1 MKYCLLLV
9 VILVSACQSDSC
21 ENLTYIGGQIVNPNT
36 NFITIEREDK
46 VVDTIFLNDDYSFSY
61 KFDQIEEA
69 VFTFKHEP
77 ETQSIYLKP
86 GDSAVFRLNTLEFDE
101 SLAFGG
107 DSSVENNFLID
118 MFLLNESNNDLI
130 LSYYKINPQSFTQ
143 KTDSIRERRMLAF
156 ERLQLEND
164 FSELFTEIA
173 ENSIDYEL
181 YDMRERYAF
190 LIRKYL
196 PEKVK
201 ELPESYFNYRE
212 NVNFNNEKLISNYS
226 YLRFL
231 DNYLRNKSIE
241 LCESRNRSC
250 FDLNHYD
257 NLKRRLDLVQ
267 DLFTSEYLRANFFN
281 RLIRREIVFSKT
293 EAQLNETILTI
304 KDFKLSSLDKTELHE
319 LAEIQSKYLVGSD
332 VVDYRLRTS
341 NMDTIRFGDLD
352 DDRPIVLYTWSVL
365 SPETHKKS
373 FQKIADLE
381 VKYPEVRFIGLNLD
395 LQNPNT
401 WLNSLRRY
409 NYNLENEFQLIVDT
423 PKHNYGFF
431 RNYLNKVYFIDTS
444 YKIED
449 NALKLHDP
457 YFESELLALLNN

>member
-1 MKYCLLLV
+1 MKYSLLLV
-9 VILVSACQSDSC
+9 LILVSACQSDSC
-21 ENLTYIGGQIVNPNT
+21 ENLTYVGGQIVNPNT
-36 NFITIEREDK
+36 NFVTIEYKDE

-69 VFTFKHEP
+69 VYTFKHEP

-86 GDSAVFRLNTLEFDE
+86 GDSSVFRLNTLEFDE
-101 SLAFGG
+101 SLSFGG

-130 LSYYKINPQSFTQ
+130 LSYYKINPKDFTQ
-143 KTDSIRERRMLAF
+143 MTDSILERRMLAF
-156 ERLQLEND
+156 EQLKTKND

-173 ENSIDYEL
+173 ESTINYEHF
-181 YDMRERYAF
+181 DMRERYAF

-201 ELPESYFNYRE
+201 ELPESYFDYRE
-212 NVNFNNEKLISNYS
+212 KVDFNNEKLLSNYS

-241 LCESRNRSC
+241 LCEAKNRSC
-250 FDLNHYD
+250 FDLNHFD
-257 NLKRRLDLVQ
+257 NLKRRLDLVEK
-267 DLFTSEYLRANFFN
+267 LFTSEYLRANFFN

-293 EAQLNETILTI
+293 REQLEETISTI
-304 KDFKLSSLDKTELHE
+304 EDFKISSIDKTELHD
-319 LAEIQSKYLVGSD
+319 LAKIQSNYLVGSE

-341 NMDTIRFGDLD
+341 KLDTIRFSDLS

-365 SPETHKKS
+365 SPETHQKS
-373 FQKIADLE
+373 FHKVVNLKQ
-381 VKYPEVRFIGLNLD
+381 KYPEVRFIGLNLD

-401 WLNSLRRY
+401 WLNTLRKH
-409 NYNLENEFQLIVDT
+409 NYDFKNEFQLIVDT
-423 PKHNYGFF
+423 PEYNYGFF
-431 RNYLNKVYFIDTS
+431 RNYLNKVYFINTS
-444 YKIED
+444 HEIVD
-449 NALKLHDP
+449 NAMKLHDP
-457 YFESELLALLNN
+457 HFESELLGLLNQ